1 MTAKINLKILVATM
15 TGTALMVAED
25 IGDFCKANKI
35 NISINEME
43 EFNLNELSTLKNPIL
58 VCSSTYGQGDV
69 PDNAQNFYNDLIN
82 TSPNL
87 SHINYALF
95 GLGDST
101 YKDTFAFGGKKF
113 DKLLL
118 SLNAKRIGN
127 AFYHDASEG
136 TLPEEVGVKWFQKNI
151 FSYIQNTQR
160 QE

>member
-1 MTAKINLKILVATM
+1 MLRKLDIFVASM
-15 TGTALMVAED
+15 TGTALIVADEIVD
-25 IGDFCKANKI
+25 VCKEKNIQPKI
-35 NISINEME
+35 LEIDNIEYDLLLHQKE
-43 EFNLNELSTLKNPIL
+43 PIL
-58 VCSSTYGQGDV
+58 IISSTYGQGDV
-69 PDNAQNFYNDLIN
+69 PDGSRNFYDSLK
-82 TSPNL
+82 THSPNL
-87 SHINYALF
+87 EHIKFAVF
-95 GLGDST
+95 GLGDMT